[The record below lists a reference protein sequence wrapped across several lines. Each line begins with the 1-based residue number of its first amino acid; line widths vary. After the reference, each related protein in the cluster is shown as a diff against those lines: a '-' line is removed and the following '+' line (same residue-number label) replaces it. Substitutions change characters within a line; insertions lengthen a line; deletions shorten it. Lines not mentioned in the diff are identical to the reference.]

1 MCVYLSS
8 VAKLS
13 SKKRRSLPG
22 SSFGQPAK
30 RKYPMPDKAH
40 AANAKARAT
49 QQYKRGK
56 LSASERAAINAK
68 ANAKLGSKSRSR
80 KKR

>member
-1 MCVYLSS
+1 M
-8 VAKLS
+8 AKLK
-13 SKKRRSLPG
+13 SKKRKSLPS
-22 SSFGQPAK
+22 SSFGQPSK

-56 LSASERAAINAK
+56 LSASERARINAK
-68 ANAKLGSKSRSR
+68 ANAKLGSKR
-80 KKR
+80 KTR